1 MKLLSTQNL
10 FENSITLIYLSY
22 VSKQNLIS
30 IILSFIPIS
39 YILGTFILNLN
50 IFLLIIIGLFL
61 YVKGYR
67 YKIELLDK
75 LIILFFIYI
84 LFTGLWNTI
93 ELKYFNQ
100 KTNTDYYILNKSFFF

>member
-10 FENSITLIYLSY
+10 FENSITLIYLSC

-30 IILSFIPIS
+30 IIISLIPIS

-50 IFLLIIIGLFL
+50 IFLLILIGLFL
-61 YVKGYR
+61 YAKGYR

-93 ELKYFNQ
+93 ELKYFNS
-100 KTNTDYYILNKSFFF
+100 KYKYRLLYFE

>member
-1 MKLLSTQNL
+1 M
-10 FENSITLIYLSY
+10 
-22 VSKQNLIS
+22 SKQNLIS
-30 IILSFIPIS
+30 IVLSFIPVA

-50 IFLLIIIGLFL
+50 IFLLIIIGVFL
-61 YVKGYR
+61 YAKGHR

-93 ELKYFNQ
+93 EDQYFNQ
-100 KTNTDYYILNKSFFF
+100 RANTDY